1 MLNDLFYVKTDKNS
15 MSFCYVHL
23 FSSPASEGSDHQPG
37 RRSPTHPRGAPLQKE
52 SDAQVGE
59 ATPSQGR
66 PRTSRSCFNN
76 CQVSKIET
84 KKQTNYC

>member
-1 MLNDLFYVKTDKNS
+1 MFI
-15 MSFCYVHL
+15 
-23 FSSPASEGSDHQPG
+23 SSPASEGSDHQPG
-37 RRSPTHPRGAPLQKE
+37 RRSSTHPRGAPLQKE

-66 PRTSRSCFNN
+66 PRTSCSSFHN

-84 KKQTNYC
+84 KNKQTTPRNDKKGVHSVLG